1 LTADAR
7 SLVASDA
14 GWRMVTF
21 KDGEMRVVRRPA
33 VASSVTA
40 HLIFA
45 HGSAG
50 HHQDDVGVDPH
61 DAADSPT
68 VMK

>member
-1 LTADAR
+1 
-7 SLVASDA
+7 
-14 GWRMVTF
+14 MVTF
-21 KDGEMRVVRRPA
+21 KDGEMWVVRRPA